1 MTLKESALTAL
12 RALGTWST
20 SKEVFEYMVANNY
33 ELGKSSSPDA
43 SVSSVFVNA
52 EKRGLV
58 VHKNR
63 TKFVFEYGFPEWAGV
78 TSSVSDE
85 PSSQETNRE
94 EFKERDLHQLLCNY
108 LWRKGEY
115 PKTIYQERSNRN
127 DSAQKWVHPD
137 IVSASFV
144 EMKKPISEELLKATK
159 ANDAMVLCSY
169 ELKIRIKTDYDLK
182 QAFFQA
188 LSNSNW
194 ANYGYLV
201 VFELADSKD
210 LMDEIERLN
219 QSFGIGVI
227 KLGIHPSETRIIYA
241 ARKNQLDYKT
251 IDKLCDINPQF
262 CSFIEQI
269 TKVLTAEKRYLAD
282 VKATLTNICD
292 SELRTATEIES
303 YCRRKNIPTKM

>member
-1 MTLKESALTAL
+1 MTLKESALSAL
-12 RALGTWST
+12 RAIGTWAT
-20 SKEVFEYMVANNY
+20 TKEVYDYMVANNF
-33 ELGKSSSPDA
+33 ELGTSKTPDA

-52 EKRGLV
+52 DKKGIV

-63 TKFVFEYGFPEWAGV
+63 TKSLYEYGFLEWDAASGV
-78 TSSVSDE
+78 SEETSQ
-85 PSSQETNRE
+85 QETHRE

-108 LWRKGEY
+108 LWQKGEY

-137 IVSASFV
+137 MVSASFV

-201 VFELADSKD
+201 VFELADNKD

-227 KLGIHPSETRIIYA
+227 KLGIQPSETRVLYA

-262 CSFIEQI
+262 GSFIEQI

-282 VKATLTNICD
+282 VKTTLTNICD
-292 SELRTATEIES
+292 TELKTVTEIAS
-303 YCRRKNIPTKM
+303 YCRRKNIPMI